1 MIYVFL
7 VDTGTMMTF
16 DMNLALESVE
26 VLKGAIHNAVKVPPD
41 KQVLLASGGETLD
54 SCKRVCHYSAGTD
67 TSPIF
72 LFSKVAIEG
81 AAPPTPSVQPGGDGN
96 LRTQVE
102 GCLNM
107 PATYN
112 TVVARTQLAQ
122 QFYEHASEVT
132 RTCRQLVHDQHLQ
145 QQGWAA
151 VVANLEDIVAA
162 FRTRHDAFQQN
173 FVEYLSGR
181 EEKVALLQSFEEDL
195 KLPARIPVFPEL
207 LGKTQEEEEEE
218 EAGKKRRTSTAQKKE
233 EEEEKEE
240 EEKEEEEE
248 EEEQEEEKRG
258 GEGGGGGE
266 GGKREMRQVSLLD
279 WISAKDS
286 QSDVRQIAQLCCR
299 GLAQISEGLL
309 EQVGQEV
316 SAVLREADRPQM
328 KEVKGLGERLCGLE
342 QLMHDAA
349 YVVQEQS
356 NFSQALL
363 KNQERAGKVNDPS
376 IFPDLCT
383 SHRKNLMHMLK
394 NHQKLQD
401 IKRRCIKT
409 KEELL
414 ENLHIRLKWIMYIER
429 RLYEADTRV
438 SMHQESVRCLA
449 GLLQVVEQ
457 IHRAPRV
464 YAAAVTEVAR
474 PARLLQGLPAVGV

>member
-1 MIYVFL
+1 
-7 VDTGTMMTF
+7 
-16 DMNLALESVE
+16 
-26 VLKGAIHNAVKVPPD
+26 
-41 KQVLLASGGETLD
+41 
-54 SCKRVCHYSAGTD
+54 
-67 TSPIF
+67 
-72 LFSKVAIEG
+72 
-81 AAPPTPSVQPGGDGN
+81 
-96 LRTQVE
+96 
-102 GCLNM
+102 
-107 PATYN
+107 
-112 TVVARTQLAQ
+112 
-122 QFYEHASEVT
+122 
-132 RTCRQLVHDQHLQ
+132 
-145 QQGWAA
+145 
-151 VVANLEDIVAA
+151 
-162 FRTRHDAFQQN
+162 
-173 FVEYLSGR
+173 
-181 EEKVALLQSFEEDL
+181 
-195 KLPARIPVFPEL
+195 
-207 LGKTQEEEEEE
+207 
-218 EAGKKRRTSTAQKKE
+218 
-233 EEEEKEE
+233 
-240 EEKEEEEE
+240 
-248 EEEQEEEKRG
+248 
-258 GEGGGGGE
+258 
-266 GGKREMRQVSLLD
+266 MRQVSLLD

-363 KNQERAGKVNDPS
+363 KNQDRAGKVNDPS

-401 IKRRCIKT
+401 IKRRCIKA
-409 KEELL
+409 KEELS
-414 ENLHIRLKWIMYIER
+414 ENLYVRLKWIMYIER

-438 SMHQESVRCLA
+438 SMHQESVRRLA

-474 PARLLQGLPAVGV
+474 RHAFSTAFLQWASELSSQSGEVWRREVEARRGFSQDFSTYFLASLFPGMEDLPPNFATSLPSQFDMALPKVRVRLSDKNTILTMKQVSQGSQDWRRDGGDMEGGL